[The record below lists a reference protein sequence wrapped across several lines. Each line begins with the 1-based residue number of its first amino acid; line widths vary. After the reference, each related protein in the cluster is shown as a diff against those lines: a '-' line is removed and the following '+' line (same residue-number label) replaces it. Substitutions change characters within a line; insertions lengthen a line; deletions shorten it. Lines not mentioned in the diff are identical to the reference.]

1 MKESTIGSFKA
12 KTHFSEILEK
22 TEKGDSY
29 IVTRRGKPV
38 ARIVPFVAKES
49 RPVYGSGKNEIKF
62 IADDFDAPL
71 DDFKEYES

>member
-22 TEKGDSY
+22 TEKGESY
-29 IVTRRGKPV
+29 IVTKRGKPV
-38 ARIVPFVAKES
+38 ARIVPFIAKES
-49 RPVYGSGKNEIKF
+49 RPVFGSGKNEVTF

-71 DDFKEYES
+71 DEFKEYES